1 MILLK
6 LDLSGLS
13 VPAVTVFLQGLIS
26 FFSPCV
32 LPLLPLY
39 LGYLAGGGGQKEAAL
54 GSAVAETGEKGQKGS
69 VFSKGR
75 TLLNTFF
82 FVLGISAAFFL
93 LGLGMTALGS
103 FFGQYRVWFARIGGI
118 IAILFGLYQL
128 GVFGASMFLSTE
140 RRVNIPFQKM
150 PMNPLIAWVLGF
162 FFSFAWTPC
171 VGPTLTTV
179 LLMAGS
185 SSSSAAGFLL
195 IGVYT
200 LGFVLPFLLVGLFTT
215 TLLGLFKKH
224 MNLVKYTTAVGAV
237 LMILV
242 GILMLSGQMEKLSGW
257 AARVTASQQTEES
270 SSQAFTP
277 EEEDANS
284 DGTDAN
290 RTDANGSNSGEGQ
303 SGAENASGSQS
314 GAESSS
320 EAGSEESSEELL
332 DPIDFTLHD
341 QYGNEVKLSDYAGK
355 IIFLNFWATWCG
367 PCQNEMPEIQE
378 LYEKSEELGV
388 QIFAVCTPSV
398 GGEMSEEEITAF
410 LEEKGYTF
418 PVLMDPYGI
427 YTSKY
432 GITAIPT
439 TFFITQDFKVLGYV
453 SGSLD
458 LDTMERLIEETRKH

>member
-13 VPAVTVFLQGLIS
+13 VPAITVFLQGLIS

-39 LGYLAGGGGQKEAAL
+39 LGYLAGGGGQKEA
-54 GSAVAETGEKGQKGS
+54 S
-69 VFSKGR
+69 FSKGR

-103 FFGQYRVWFARIGGI
+103 FFGRYRVWFARIGGI

-128 GVFGASMFLSTE
+128 GVFGASMFLSKE
-140 RRVNIPFQKM
+140 RRVQIPFQKW
-150 PMNPLIAWVLGF
+150 PMNPLTALVLGF

-185 SSSSAAGFLL
+185 SASAATGFLL

-215 TLLGLFKKH
+215 TLLGLFRRH
-224 MNLVKYTTAVGAV
+224 MNVVKYTTAVGAV

-242 GILMLSGQMEKLSGW
+242 GVLMLSGQMEKLSGW
-257 AARVTASQQTEES
+257 AARLGNAAQTEES
-270 SSQAFTP
+270 SRESFT
-277 EEEDANS
+277 EEEESQKEDNTSGRGEADAS
-284 DGTDAN
+284 DTSAEE
-290 RTDANGSNSGEGQ
+290 ASND
-303 SGAENASGSQS
+303 
-314 GAESSS
+314 
-320 EAGSEESSEELL
+320 SEEEKEELL
-332 DPIDFTLHD
+332 DPIDFTLKD
-341 QYGNEVKLSDYAGK
+341 QYGNEISLSDYKGK

-367 PCQNEMPEIQE
+367 PCQSELPEIQA
-378 LYEKSEELGV
+378 LYEKQDELGV
-388 QIFAVCTPSV
+388 QVFAVCSPYAGS
-398 GGEMSEEEITAF
+398 EMSEEEIIAF
-410 LEEKGYTF
+410 LNENGYTF
-418 PVLMDPYGI
+418 PVLMDYYGI
-427 YTSKY
+427 YMSKY
-432 GITAIPT
+432 GISAIPT
-439 TFFITQDFKVLGYV
+439 TFFITDDFKVLGYV
-453 SGSLD
+453 SGAMD
-458 LDTMERLIEETRKH
+458 LDTMEKLIEETGKH

>member
-1 MILLK
+1 MVLLK

-13 VPAVTVFLQGLIS
+13 VPAVTVFLQGLVS

-32 LPLLPLY
+32 LPLLPVY
-39 LGYLAGGGGQKEAAL
+39 LGYLAGGGGQKEE
-54 GSAVAETGEKGQKGS
+54 S
-69 VFSKGR
+69 FSKGR

-103 FFGQYRVWFARIGGI
+103 FFGQYRVWFARIGGV

-128 GVFGASMFLSTE
+128 GVFGASMFLSQE
-140 RRVNIPFQKM
+140 RRVHLPLQKW
-150 PMNPLIAWVLGF
+150 PMNPLTALVLGF

-185 SSSSAAGFLL
+185 SSSSAMGFLL

-215 TLLGLFKKH
+215 TLLGLFRTH
-224 MNLVKYTTAVGAV
+224 MNLVRYTTAVGAV

-242 GILMLSGQMEKLSGW
+242 GVLMLSGQMEKLSGW
-257 AARVTASQQTEES
+257 AARLTASSEQTEES
-270 SSQAFTP
+270 SRVDFTTDDEDASQSSEGNGPQADSDASGTSSQDRPDSSGSASQEGSSQAET
-277 EEEDANS
+277 
-284 DGTDAN
+284 
-290 RTDANGSNSGEGQ
+290 
-303 SGAENASGSQS
+303 
-314 GAESSS
+314 SSS
-320 EAGSEESSEELL
+320 EESTESSEEELL
-332 DPIDFTLHD
+332 DPIDLTLKD
-341 QYGNEVKLSDYAGK
+341 QYGNEITMSDYKGK

-367 PCQNEMPEIQE
+367 PCQSEMPEIQE

-388 QIFAVCTPSV
+388 QILAVCTPSV
-398 GGEMSEEEITAF
+398 GGEMSEEEIAAF

-418 PVLMDPYGI
+418 PVLMDTYGVF
-427 YTSKY
+427 TSKY

-439 TFFITQDFKVLGYV
+439 TFFITEDFKVLGYV
-453 SGSLD
+453 SGAMD
-458 LDTMERLIEETRKH
+458 LDTMEKLIEETRKH